1 MKRANKIALQRAEM
15 GIIWWMC
22 GVRLRDKLSCV
33 ALKQSLGI
41 DDIAIV
47 VQQQNRFRWYEH
59 VLKKD
64 NEDLVKK

>member
-1 MKRANKIALQRAEM
+1 
-15 GIIWWMC
+15 
-22 GVRLRDKLSCV
+22 V

>member
-1 MKRANKIALQRAEM
+1 
-15 GIIWWMC
+15 MC